1 MKHICMP
8 GDQTITPSGLKYSL
22 HFGSHKKSSQGKLKK
37 PTQAPLVYI
46 SLFHSQILPQSKCD
60 HFVIQ

>member
-37 PTQAPLVYI
+37 PTQAPLVYMKVHSCVYIKCLIVI
-46 SLFHSQILPQSKCD
+46 S
-60 HFVIQ
+60 